1 VTRDFSVDL
10 GWAALMDG
18 LGLRAA
24 DVLRAA
30 ALPQDLFARTRPAL
44 SVEKFTALWDALA
57 AAMRTD
63 APGLTI
69 GRAVTAEVFSPPLF
83 AAFCSPDLTVATQ
96 RLSQYKPLIGPLIL
110 EAHDMA
116 GGLELTFAPEPG
128 VELPNEFIAAELVFL
143 VQLARLA
150 VRREVRPIAVEMQTK
165 PASGAY
171 AEFFGHAVR
180 TGPFDRVVFSPED
193 ARRPFVS
200 ANPALFAA
208 FEPELQ
214 FRLDELEQN
223 AGISERVCATLME
236 ALPSGRGDV
245 ANVARQLGMS
255 SRSLQRKLGAEG
267 TSFQTELQSL
277 RTRLATGYLNGTE
290 HSSAEIS
297 FMLGYDDPNSF
308 IRAFHD
314 WTGTTPEAMRKHG

>member
-1 VTRDFSVDL
+1 MTRQFTVEL
-10 GWAALMDG
+10 GWAALMDA

-30 ALPQDLFARTRPAL
+30 QLPKDLFSRKRPTVSAA
-44 SVEKFTALWDALA
+44 EFTALWESLA
-57 AAMRTD
+57 SAMGAD
-63 APGLTI
+63 APGLAI
-69 GRAVTAEVFSPPLF
+69 GRAVTAEMFSPPLF
-83 AAFCSPDLTVATQ
+83 AAFCSPDLTVATA
-96 RLSQYKPLIGPLIL
+96 RLSQYKPLVGPLIL
-110 EAHDMA
+110 ESHAMA
-116 GGLELTFAPEPG
+116 GGLELTFGPEPG
-128 VELPNEFIAAELVFL
+128 VVLPNEFIAAELVFL

-150 VRREVRPIAVEMQTK
+150 LRREIRPIAVEMQNK
-165 PASGAY
+165 PDSGAY

-180 TGPFDRVVFSPED
+180 SGPFDRVVFSPED

-214 FRLDELEQN
+214 LRLDELERN
-223 AGISERVCATLME
+223 ASLAERVRATLME

-245 ANVARQLGMS
+245 TSIARQLGMS

-267 TSFQTELQSL
+267 TSFQAELQDL

>member
-1 VTRDFSVDL
+1 MTRSFTVDL
-10 GWAALMDG
+10 GWAALMNA
-18 LGLRAA
+18 LKLRAT

-30 ALPQDLFARTRPAL
+30 ELPEDLFARTRPTL
-44 SVEKFTALWDALA
+44 SADKFTSLWDALA
-57 AAMRTD
+57 TAMETD

-69 GRAVTAEVFSPPLF
+69 GRAVTAEMFSPPLF
-83 AAFCSPDLTVATQ
+83 AAFCSPDLTIATA
-96 RLSQYKPLIGPLIL
+96 RLAQYKPLVGPLIL
-110 EAHDMA
+110 ESHPMA

-128 VELPNEFIAAELVFL
+128 IVLPNEFIAAELVFL
-143 VQLARLA
+143 VQMARLA
-150 VRREVRPIAVEMQTK
+150 LRDEVRPIAVEMQTP
-165 PASGAY
+165 PASAAY
-171 AEFFGHAVR
+171 AEFFGHRIR
-180 TGPFDRVVFSPED
+180 TGPFDRVVFSPEV

-208 FEPELQ
+208 FEPDLQLRLGELAQ
-214 FRLDELEQN
+214 D
-223 AGISERVCATLME
+223 STVSDRVRATLME

-245 ANVARQLGMS
+245 ANTASQLGMS

-267 TSFQTELQSL
+267 TSFQTELQNL
-277 RTRLATGYLNGTE
+277 RTRLATSYLNGTE